1 MMVLASTPPGSYD
14 EALSGQRF
22 ASFGMHA
29 LRYTPATGIGLLIAY
44 LSGRIVASQIY
55 AIPAANPLML
65 GAAIVLIARMT
76 AVATIIPA
84 WRASRLAPS
93 GVLHTD

>member
-1 MMVLASTPPGSYD
+1 VFALVMRQGALLALAGT
-14 EALSGQRF
+14 A
-22 ASFGMHA
+22 
-29 LRYTPATGIGLLIAY
+29 IGVLIAY

-55 AIPAANPLML
+55 AIRASDPLML
-65 GAAIVLIARMT
+65 GAAIVLVAGIT
-76 AVATIIPA
+76 ALATMIPA